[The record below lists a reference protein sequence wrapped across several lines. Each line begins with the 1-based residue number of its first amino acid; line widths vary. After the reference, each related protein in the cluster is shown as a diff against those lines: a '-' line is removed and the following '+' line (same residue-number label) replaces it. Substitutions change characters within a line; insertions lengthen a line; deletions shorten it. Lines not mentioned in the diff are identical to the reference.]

1 MIRIAERRDIPA
13 MTEIYNEQV
22 RNGTATFD
30 LEECSIE
37 NRTAWFEAHTD
48 RYVLLVDE
56 REGEIAG
63 YASLSQYRV
72 KPAYDPTVE
81 LSVYVAPQFR
91 RQGVGRGLMEDLLAR
106 ARADESLH
114 TVVSVITEG
123 NAVSCRLH
131 ESLGFV
137 HCGTVREAGRKFGR
151 WIGIET
157 YQIMV

>member
-30 LEECSIE
+30 LEECSIG
-37 NRTAWFEAHTD
+37 NRTAWFEAHTG

-72 KPAYDPTVE
+72 KPAYDSTVE
-81 LSVYVAPQFR
+81 LSVYVAPAFR
-91 RQGVGRGLMEDLLAR
+91 GQGVGRGLMKALLAR

-131 ESLGFV
+131 ESLGFT
-137 HCGTVREAGRKFGR
+137 HCGTVREAGRKLGR

>member
-30 LEECSIE
+30 LEECSVE
-37 NRTAWFEAHTD
+37 NRTAWFEAHTGK
-48 RYVLLVDE
+48 YVLLVYE
-56 REGEIAG
+56 REGVVAG

-72 KPAYDPTVE
+72 KAAYDSTVE
-81 LSVYVAPQFR
+81 LSVYVGAAFR
-91 RQGVGRGLMEDLLAR
+91 GQGIGRALMEALLAR
-106 ARADESLH
+106 ARADERLH

-123 NAVSCRLH
+123 NAASCRLH
-131 ESLGFV
+131 ESLGFT

>member
-1 MIRIAERRDIPA
+1 MIRKAERRDIPA

-30 LEECSIE
+30 LEERSIE
-37 NRTAWFEAHTD
+37 NRTAWFEEHTGK
-48 RYVLLVDE
+48 YVLLVDE
-56 REGEIAG
+56 REGQVTG

-72 KPAYDPTVE
+72 KPAYDSTAE
-81 LSVYVAPQFR
+81 LSVYVAPVFR
-91 RQGVGRGLMEDLLAR
+91 GKGVGRALMEALLAR
-106 ARADESLH
+106 ARADETLH

-123 NAVSCRLH
+123 NAVSCCLH
-131 ESLGFV
+131 ESLGFT

-151 WIGIET
+151 YLGIDT

>member
-30 LEECSIE
+30 LEECSVE
-37 NRTAWFEAHTD
+37 NRTAWFEAHTGK
-48 RYVLLVDE
+48 YVLLVYE
-56 REGEIAG
+56 REGVVAG

-72 KPAYDPTVE
+72 KAAYDSTVE
-81 LSVYVAPQFR
+81 LSVYVGAAFR
-91 RQGVGRGLMEDLLAR
+91 GQGIGRALMEALLAR
-106 ARADESLH
+106 ARADERLH

-123 NAVSCRLH
+123 NAASCRLH
-131 ESLGFV
+131 ESLGLT

>member
-30 LEECSIE
+30 LEECSIG
-37 NRTAWFEAHTD
+37 NRTAWFEAHTG

-72 KPAYDPTVE
+72 KPAYDSTAE
-81 LSVYVAPQFR
+81 LSVYVAPAFR
-91 RQGVGRGLMEDLLAR
+91 GQGVGRGLMKALLAR

-131 ESLGFV
+131 ESLGFT